1 MAKETVQA
9 KDQSMEEI
17 LQSIK
22 RIIAEEGSDTAS
34 SANGSDHAEDAL
46 VKGSEVLELKD
57 LSEENPVSSPVLD
70 LTEEL
75 PEVTEIMAEAPPS
88 PAGQLKAMLA
98 DDSNRD
104 VLADID
110 SLLSDETLK
119 TSAAALRALNMAGSS
134 RRDSARESA
143 GFRSGVT
150 VEDLVIEAL
159 KPMLK
164 EWLDANLADL
174 VRQLVEKEIRKL
186 TS

>member
-1 MAKETVQA
+1 MMKEAAQP

-22 RIIAEEGSDTAS
+22 RIIAEEGGEAESET
-34 SANGSDHAEDAL
+34 NGSDHPMETM
-46 VKGSEVLELKD
+46 VKGSSVLELKD
-57 LSEENPVSSPVLD
+57 LSENVTQPEILE

-75 PEVTEIMAEAPPS
+75 PAAPRTTTPS
-88 PAGQLKAMLA
+88 PTAQLKAAMT

-110 SLLSDETLK
+110 SLLSDETVK
-119 TSAAALRALNMAGSS
+119 TSTAALRSLANAAPAT
-134 RRDSARESA
+134 RQEIHRDSPS
-143 GFRSGVT
+143 FRSGVT
-150 VEDLVIEAL
+150 VEDLVMEAL

-164 EWLDANLADL
+164 SWLDQNLPSL
-174 VRQLVEKEIRKL
+174 VTQLVEKEIRKL

>member
-1 MAKETVQA
+1 MVKETAQA

-22 RIIAEEGSDTAS
+22 RIIAEEGSESAP
-34 SANGSDHAEDAL
+34 ANGVDHAEDSL
-46 VKGSEVLELKD
+46 VKGSEVLELKE
-57 LSEENPVSSPVLD
+57 LSEDAPASQPILE

-75 PEVTEIMAEAPPS
+75 EESPEKPADSQPS

-98 DDSNRD
+98 DDANRD

-119 TSAAALRALNMAGSS
+119 TSAAALRALNMAGST
-134 RRDSARESA
+134 RRDISRESA

-186 TS
+186 TT